1 MKKIH
6 KKALV
11 ALILVANIVIAPVV
25 YAHLMVAQHGT
36 LNVID
41 NHAFIVLSLPIS
53 AFNNLDDDLNKKV
66 SMDEFNA
73 HKEQISKT
81 IMRGVY
87 LNDHHYKFSLE
98 GLLLNPEVSHT
109 DTNNIEYITITGRYT
124 VPDISAQL
132 KLNVRLFSQ
141 NSDLNKYH
149 ITATNKQQK
158 MTHQFALT
166 PRTPFSTVF

>member
-1 MKKIH
+1 M
-6 KKALV
+6 
-11 ALILVANIVIAPVV
+11 
-25 YAHLMVAQHGT
+25 
-36 LNVID
+36 
-41 NHAFIVLSLPIS
+41 
-53 AFNNLDDDLNKKV
+53 
-66 SMDEFNA
+66 
-73 HKEQISKT
+73 
-81 IMRGVY
+81 
-87 LNDHHYKFSLE
+87 
-98 GLLLNPEVSHT
+98 SHT

>member
-1 MKKIH
+1 MMNIQ

-11 ALILVANIVIAPVV
+11 ALILVANMVIAPVA

-53 AFNNLDDDLNKKV
+53 AFNDLDDDLNKKV
-66 SMDEFNA
+66 SIDEFNA
-73 HKEQISKT
+73 HKKQISKT
-81 IMRGVY
+81 IKRGVY
-87 LNDHHYKFSLE
+87 LNDHLYKFTLE
-98 GLLLNPEVSHT
+98 GLLLNPEVSH
-109 DTNNIEYITITGRYT
+109 DDANNIEHITITGRYT
-124 VPDISAQL
+124 VPVITKQL

-141 NSDLNKYH
+141 SSDLNKYH